1 MFSCE
6 SYEIFKDNFSYRTAT
21 VAAYVAISLYMY
33 KRKIYKELE
42 INQIKTLIH
51 INNQIDITVIAPPP
65 IMGIG
70 IHENGKLLSRK
81 YIDARFISLF

>member
-1 MFSCE
+1 M
-6 SYEIFKDNFSYRTAT
+6 
-21 VAAYVAISLYMY
+21 LYIY

-51 INNQIDITVIAPPP
+51 INSQIDITVITPLP
-65 IMGIG
+65 IMEIT

-81 YIDARFISLF
+81 YIEARFISLF

>member
-1 MFSCE
+1 
-6 SYEIFKDNFSYRTAT
+6 
-21 VAAYVAISLYMY
+21 MY

-51 INNQIDITVIAPPP
+51 INNQIDKMVIAPPP
-65 IMGIG
+65 IMEIT

>member
-1 MFSCE
+1 M
-6 SYEIFKDNFSYRTAT
+6 
-21 VAAYVAISLYMY
+21 LYIY

-65 IMGIG
+65 IMEIT

-81 YIDARFISLF
+81 YIEARFISLF